1 MAKFNKPKGVRA
13 DGTPYST
20 QISAKSDRDVTEDG
34 DSRHLRTYA
43 AHIRLDSPYPAPRNA
58 TTRMVGDEFVWYRLF
73 QSRGRGNAVME
84 AGEWFRNIKRTKN
97 AESLKGKATHECVV
111 IDDPWNECSY
121 ATEFTPTRSVNCLL
135 DESTIERVL
144 KESEGK
150 LKRADRPFENNG
162 RGHPSIEWVD
172 ENKRINTDPIRTGFG
187 VYNDPSINGMK
198 DSIAK
203 AVERA
208 SERKRNKQ
216 MTLMQELKNQDARL
230 IVNKMRKN
238 GLITRDET
246 KVRASRS
253 DKGIKRHASRL
264 LAKLNKE
271 IEGVKKTRRAIRQR
285 KKLKVAEEAK
295 WILAQEA
302 KALSIRKKQSSK
314 HTLR

>member
-1 MAKFNKPKGVRA
+1 
-13 DGTPYST
+13 
-20 QISAKSDRDVTEDG
+20 
-34 DSRHLRTYA
+34 
-43 AHIRLDSPYPAPRNA
+43 
-58 TTRMVGDEFVWYRLF
+58 
-73 QSRGRGNAVME
+73 
-84 AGEWFRNIKRTKN
+84 
-97 AESLKGKATHECVV
+97 
-111 IDDPWNECSY
+111 
-121 ATEFTPTRSVNCLL
+121 
-135 DESTIERVL
+135 
-144 KESEGK
+144 
-150 LKRADRPFENNG
+150 
-162 RGHPSIEWVD
+162 
-172 ENKRINTDPIRTGFG
+172 
-187 VYNDPSINGMK
+187 MK

-238 GLITRDET
+238 GLITRDEI
-246 KVRASRS
+246 KARASRS